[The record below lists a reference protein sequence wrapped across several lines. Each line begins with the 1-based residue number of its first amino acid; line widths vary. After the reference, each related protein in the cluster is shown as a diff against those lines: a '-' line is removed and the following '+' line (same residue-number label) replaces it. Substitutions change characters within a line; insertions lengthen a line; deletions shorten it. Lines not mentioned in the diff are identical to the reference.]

1 MDEPNSTGEKLQAL
15 DKLPPGF
22 KSYLLDY
29 YQKASKVVLTPKL
42 FFETMPTT
50 GGLKEPFLFLLGSTS
65 VAILGICLL
74 SMRPFEFP
82 IMLITSLASSFLVAA
97 VAQFLSRSFGGKANF
112 EATFRVYAY
121 ASCLNLLG
129 WVPILGSLAWF
140 YELYVTYVGLKKVHE
155 LSAAKTAVTIVLT
168 GLLTAILLFVSLAT
182 TVMRH
187 IFHF

>member
-1 MDEPNSTGEKLQAL
+1 MDEPNSADSKLQAL

-29 YQKASKVVLTPKL
+29 YQKASNVALTPKL

-50 GGLKEPFLFLLGSTS
+50 GGLKEPFLFLLGSTT
-65 VAILGICLL
+65 VAILGVSLL
-74 SMRPFEFP
+74 SMHLFEFP
-82 IMLITSLASSFLVAA
+82 IMLATSLASTFLVAL
-97 VAQFLSRSFGGKANF
+97 VAKLLARSFGGKADF

-121 ASCLNLLG
+121 ASCLNLLA

-140 YELYVTYVGLKKVHE
+140 YELYVTYIGLKKVHE
-155 LSAAKTAVTIVLT
+155 LSPAKTAITIVLT
-168 GLLTAILLFVSLAT
+168 GILTAILLFVSLAT